1 MNTIIRTTSD
11 NQDFKNLILKLDE
24 LLQITDGAE
33 HSFFAQFNKVE
44 NIKNVVVCYEN
55 EKAIGCGAFKVKDN
69 QTVEIKRMFVNPNF
83 RSKGVASLV
92 LKELELWAKGD
103 NYSIIILE
111 TGRKLENA
119 ISLYKKSGYSIT
131 KNYKQYI
138 GVESSVCFRKD
149 I

>member
-1 MNTIIRTTSD
+1 MQTIIRTTSD

-55 EKAIGCGAFKVKDN
+55 EKAIGCGAFKVTDN
-69 QTVEIKRMFVNPNF
+69 QTVEIKRMFVDPNF
-83 RSKGVASLV
+83 RGKGVASIV
-92 LKELELWAKGD
+92 LKELEIWAKEEH
-103 NYSIIILE
+103 YSVIILE

-131 KNYKQYI
+131 KNYEQYI

>member
-1 MNTIIRTTSD
+1 MQTIIRTTSD

-55 EKAIGCGAFKVKDN
+55 EKAIGCGAFKVTDN
-69 QTVEIKRMFVNPNF
+69 QTVEIKRMFVDPNF
-83 RSKGVASLV
+83 RGKGVASLV
-92 LKELELWAKGD
+92 LKELETWAKEEH
-103 NYSIIILE
+103 YSIIILE

-131 KNYKQYI
+131 KNYEQYI

>member
-1 MNTIIRTTSD
+1 MQTIIRTTSD
-11 NQDFKNLILKLDE
+11 NQDFKKLILKLDE

-55 EKAIGCGAFKVKDN
+55 EKAIGCGAFKVTDN
-69 QTVEIKRMFVNPNF
+69 QTVEIKRMFVDPNF
-83 RSKGVASLV
+83 RGKGVASLV
-92 LKELELWAKGD
+92 LKELEIWAKEE

-119 ISLYKKSGYSIT
+119 ISLYKKSGYAIT
-131 KNYKQYI
+131 KNYEQYI
-138 GVESSVCFRKD
+138 GVESSICFRKD

>member
-1 MNTIIRTTSD
+1 MQTIIRTTSD

-44 NIKNVVVCYEN
+44 NIKNVVVCYKN
-55 EKAIGCGAFKVKDN
+55 EKAIGCGAFKVTDN
-69 QTVEIKRMFVNPNF
+69 QTVEIKRMFVDPNF
-83 RSKGVASLV
+83 RGKGVASLV
-92 LKELELWAKGD
+92 LKELELWAKEEH
-103 NYSIIILE
+103 YSIIILE

-119 ISLYKKSGYSIT
+119 ISLYKKSGYAIT
-131 KNYKQYI
+131 KNYEQYI

>member
-1 MNTIIRTTSD
+1 MQTIIRTTSD

-55 EKAIGCGAFKVKDN
+55 KKAIGCGAFKVTDN
-69 QTVEIKRMFVNPNF
+69 QTVEIKRMFVDPNF
-83 RSKGVASLV
+83 RGKGVASIV
-92 LKELELWAKGD
+92 LKELEIWAKEEH
-103 NYSIIILE
+103 YSVIILE

-131 KNYKQYI
+131 KNYEQYI
-138 GVESSVCFRKD
+138 GVESSVCFRKG

>member
-1 MNTIIRTTSD
+1 MQTIIRTTSD
-11 NQDFKNLILKLDE
+11 NQDFKKLILKLDE

-55 EKAIGCGAFKVKDN
+55 KKAIGCGAFKVTDN
-69 QTVEIKRMFVNPNF
+69 QTVEIKRMFVDPNF
-83 RSKGVASLV
+83 RGKGVASIV
-92 LKELELWAKGD
+92 LKELEIWAKEEH
-103 NYSIIILE
+103 YSVIILE

-131 KNYKQYI
+131 KNYEQYI
-138 GVESSVCFRKD
+138 GVESSVCFRKG

>member
-1 MNTIIRTTSD
+1 MQTIIRTTSD

-55 EKAIGCGAFKVKDN
+55 EKAIGCGAFKVTDN
-69 QTVEIKRMFVNPNF
+69 QTVEIKRMFVDPNF
-83 RSKGVASLV
+83 RGKGVASIV
-92 LKELELWAKGD
+92 LKELEIWAKEEH
-103 NYSIIILE
+103 YSVIILE

-119 ISLYKKSGYSIT
+119 ISMYKKSGYSIT
-131 KNYKQYI
+131 KNYEQYI